1 MEKIDVFAHVLLP
14 NYYGKMLNIDST
26 ISSTYAFTNI
36 ESLKDL
42 SVRRKLW
49 NGTTK
54 QIVSYANINAEDYC
68 NPEESARLCREANEE
83 LINCIRENNDMFPYG
98 IGMLP
103 FNNVEESLNILDEIA
118 SSKELVGIQVFT
130 RHLGK
135 SIASKEY
142 LLILKKCADL
152 GLLVLLHP
160 VFDFRKPDNNIVF
173 SWEYELS
180 QAMLDL
186 VNASIFTKCPN
197 IKIIVHHAGA
207 MIPFFE
213 GRIDNIMKDKK
224 DDFKKF
230 YVDTAILGN
239 SKALELA
246 VYYFGIDKVLY
257 GTDALFGIM
266 PNGATKEIENA
277 IDVLPISLEDKEKIY
292 SKNLQKLLKR
302 KKENNNE

>member
-26 ISSTYAFTNI
+26 IPTTYAFTNI

-68 NPEESARLCREANEE
+68 NPEDAARLCHEANEE
-83 LINCIRENNDMFPYG
+83 LINCVRENNDMFPYG

-103 FNNVEESLNILDEIA
+103 FNNIDEALNILDEIKD
-118 SSKELVGIQVFT
+118 SKELVGIQVFT
-130 RHLGK
+130 RLLGK
-135 SIASKEY
+135 SIADKEY
-142 LLILKKCADL
+142 LPILKKCAEL

-160 VFDFRKPDNNIVF
+160 VFDPRKPDNNIVF

-186 VNASIFTKCPN
+186 VNADIFTECPN

-207 MIPFFE
+207 MIPFFA

-239 SKALELA
+239 TKALELA
-246 VYYFGIDKVLY
+246 VNYFGIDKVLY
-257 GTDALFGIM
+257 GTDAPFGIM
-266 PNGATKEIENA
+266 PSGATKEIESA
-277 IDVLPISLEDKEKIY
+277 IEKLPFSNDEIEKIY
-292 SKNLQKLLKR
+292 FKNLQKLLNR
-302 KKENNNE
+302 KKEK

>member
-14 NYYGKMLNIDST
+14 NYYEKMLNIDST
-26 ISSTYAFTNI
+26 IPESYAFTNI

-42 SVRRKLW
+42 NVRRKLW

-54 QIVSYANINAEDYC
+54 QIISYANINAEDYC
-68 NPEESARLCREANEE
+68 NPEDAARLCREANVE
-83 LINCIRENNDMFPYG
+83 LINCVRENNDMFPYG

-103 FNNVEESLNILDEIA
+103 FNNVEESLHILDEIKD
-118 SSKELVGIQVFT
+118 SKELVGIQVFT

-135 SIASKEY
+135 SIADKEY
-142 LLILKKCADL
+142 LPILKKCARL

-160 VFDFRKPDNNIVF
+160 VFDARKPDNNIVF

-186 VNASIFTKCPN
+186 VNANIFTECPN

-207 MIPFFE
+207 MVPFFA

-239 SKALELA
+239 TRGLELA

-257 GTDALFGIM
+257 GTDAPFGIM
-266 PNGATKEIENA
+266 PNGATKEIECA
-277 IDVLPISLEDKEKIY
+277 IDELPFSNEEKEKIY
-292 SKNLQKLLKR
+292 SKNLRKLLKG
-302 KKENNNE
+302 NEEDAE

>member
-26 ISSTYAFTNI
+26 IPESYAFTNI

-68 NPEESARLCREANEE
+68 NPKDAAKLCREANEE
-83 LINCIRENNDMFPYG
+83 LINSVRENNDMFPYG

-103 FNNVEESLNILDEIA
+103 FNNIDEALNILDEIA
-118 SSKELVGIQVFT
+118 SSKELVGVQVFT

-135 SIASKEY
+135 SIADKEY
-142 LLILKKCADL
+142 LPILKKCASL
-152 GLLVLLHP
+152 GLFVLLHP
-160 VFDFRKPDNNIVF
+160 VFDPRKPDNNIVF

-180 QAMLDL
+180 LAMLDL
-186 VNASIFTKCPN
+186 VNAGIFKECPN

-207 MIPFFE
+207 MVPYFA

-239 SKALELA
+239 TKALELA
-246 VYYFGIDKVLY
+246 VSYFGIDKVLY
-257 GTDALFGIM
+257 GTDAPFGIM
-266 PNGATKEIENA
+266 PNGATKEIESA
-277 IDVLPISLEDKEKIY
+277 INELPFSDEKKEKIY
-292 SKNLQKLLKR
+292 SKNLRKLLM
-302 KKENNNE
+302 

>member
-14 NYYGKMLNIDST
+14 NYYGKMLSIDST
-26 ISSTYAFTNI
+26 IPTTYAFTNI

-49 NGTTK
+49 NGSTK
-54 QIVSYANINAEDYC
+54 QIISYANINAEDYC
-68 NPEESARLCREANEE
+68 NPKESAKLCREANLE
-83 LINCIRENNDMFPYG
+83 LINCVRENNDMFPYG

-103 FNNVEESLNILDEIA
+103 FNNIEESLHILDEIA
-118 SSKELVGIQVFT
+118 TSKELVGIQVFT

-135 SIASKEY
+135 SIADKEY
-142 LLILKKCADL
+142 LPILKKCARL

-160 VFDFRKPDNNIVF
+160 VFDPRKPDNNIVF

-186 VNASIFTKCPN
+186 VNADIFTKCSN

-207 MIPFFE
+207 MIPFFA

-224 DDFKKF
+224 DEFKKF

-239 SKALELA
+239 TKALELA

-257 GTDALFGIM
+257 GTDAPFGIM
-266 PNGATKEIENA
+266 PNGATKEIESA
-277 IDVLPISLEDKEKIY
+277 IDGLPFSNDAKEKIY
-292 SKNLQKLLKR
+292 FKNLQKLLKEG
-302 KKENNNE
+302 KDNNE